1 VSHERGPALISWA
14 RASIAQALGGPRA
27 TRPDAPWAVETGGTF
42 VTLRWRKTNDLHG
55 CIGNLGGER
64 TLIDDVAAN
73 AVAAAT
79 RDPRSTRALAL
90 VDLVELGIE
99 VSLLTP
105 LERIADLDAIE
116 AGVHGVVLAWQG
128 RRATFLPV
136 MWETFADKA
145 SFVAQLVRKAGI
157 PNSIDR
163 GELELWRYM
172 AERFE
177 EAD

>member
-1 VSHERGPALISWA
+1 MSQDRGPALISWA

-27 TRPDAPWAVETGGTF
+27 QPPDAPWAGQIGGTF
-42 VTLRWRKTNDLHG
+42 VTLRWRRNHDLHG
-55 CIGNLGGER
+55 CIGNLGGDR
-64 TLIDDVAAN
+64 TIVDDVASN

-90 VDLVELGIE
+90 TDLGQLGIE

-105 LERIADLDAIE
+105 LERVPDLEAIE
-116 AGVHGVVLAWQG
+116 PGVHGVVLAWHG

-136 MWETFADKA
+136 MWETFPDKA
-145 SFVAQLVRKAGI
+145 TFVDQLVRKAGI
-157 PNSIDR
+157 PKGVDP
-163 GELELWRYM
+163 GDLELWRYM

-177 EAD
+177 EPD